1 MWTTTVYSLS
11 HVVDHPMSSDLK
23 KAEKRLREL
32 CFVSLESSFVFDAVL
47 WCLLPCPLSPWEVF
61 DLLSFY
67 RSRYRN
73 TELFSVRYIYIYISN
88 DISKVSVRYPT
99 LIWDKYNIHF
109 ANHIYDIPGIYYVTW
124 STRRRAG
131 FAITIPVAIRY
142 YYHDETSW
150 LSGKKPGLRSLHQK
164 GKCPDGLL
172 CGWRRSQRHRLHG
185 RVIGGILV
193 GASDIPCPQAK
204 EHFRLELF

>member
-73 TELFSVRYIYIYISN
+73 TELFSVRYIYIYIYIERYIEGFRAISN
-88 DISKVSVRYPT
+88 TNLGQVQYSLCQPYIWYTRYILCYVEYAPEGGLCDYYTCRYSLLLPRRDLLTEWKEAWAAQPSSERKVSR
-99 LIWDKYNIHF
+99 
-109 ANHIYDIPGIYYVTW
+109 W
-124 STRRRAG
+124 S
-131 FAITIPVAIRY
+131 
-142 YYHDETSW
+142 SLW
-150 LSGKKPGLRSLHQK
+150 LTP
-164 GKCPDGLL
+164 
-172 CGWRRSQRHRLHG
+172 
-185 RVIGGILV
+185 
-193 GASDIPCPQAK
+193 
-204 EHFRLELF
+204 